1 MATPSSSPVS
11 ASASTPIMPT
21 RRPDWLRVRVPT
33 GENYEELRRLMR
45 SKALHTVCEEARC
58 PNIAECWS
66 HRTATMMILGS
77 VCTRSCGFCAV
88 ATGRPLTLDWEEP
101 RHVAEAVQ
109 QMGLR
114 HVVLTSVN
122 RDELRDGGATLFAAT
137 IRWVRRLNP
146 LCAVEVLTPDFKGDH
161 HALKILMGAR
171 PDVYSH
177 NVETVARLH
186 PRVRP
191 QAAYERS
198 LNVLR
203 LAKELSPETPV
214 KTGFMLGLGETED
227 EVHELM
233 RDIRAADVDILTIG
247 QYLQPTAKHLPIER
261 YWTPDEF
268 AAFKQ
273 AGMEMGFK
281 HVESGPLVRSSYHAW
296 DQVKAA
302 GTDKAAELEREA

>member
-1 MATPSSSPVS
+1 MLMAITNSSS
-11 ASASTPIMPT
+11 ASSSPIMPT

-33 GENYEELRRLMR
+33 GENYDELKRLMR
-45 SKALHTVCEEARC
+45 GKALHTVCEEARC
-58 PNIAECWS
+58 PNMAECWS

-77 VCTRSCGFCAV
+77 VCTRSCGFCAI
-88 ATGRPLTLDWEEP
+88 ATGRPLALDWEEP
-101 RHVAEAVQ
+101 RRVAEAAQ

-146 LCAVEVLTPDFKGDH
+146 LCAVEVLTPDFKGDR
-161 HALKILMGAR
+161 HALKILMDAR

-177 NVETVARLH
+177 NLETVARLH

-198 LNVLR
+198 LQVLR
-203 LAKELSPETPV
+203 WAKEMVPENPT

-227 EVHELM
+227 EVLALM
-233 RDIRAADVDILTIG
+233 RDIRAADVDILNIG
-247 QYLQPTAKHLPIER
+247 QYLQPTPTHLPIER

-268 AAFKQ
+268 AALKR

-302 GTDKAAELEREA
+302 GTDHATALAAQG

>member
-1 MATPSSSPVS
+1 MATVS
-11 ASASTPIMPT
+11 GTPIMPT
-21 RRPDWLRVRVPT
+21 RRPDWLRVRIPT
-33 GENYEELRRLMR
+33 GENYEDLKRLMR

-58 PNIAECWS
+58 PNSGECWG
-66 HRTATMMILGS
+66 HRTATFMILGS

-88 ATGRPLTLDWEEP
+88 ATGRPMALDWEEP
-101 RHVAEAVQ
+101 KRVAEAVA

-122 RDELRDGGATLFAAT
+122 RDEQRDGGATIFAST

-146 LCAVEVLTPDFKGDH
+146 GCAVEVLTPDFKGDRA
-161 HALKILMGAR
+161 ALQTLMDAR

-177 NVETVARLH
+177 NVETIARLH
-186 PRVRP
+186 KRVRP
-191 QAAYERS
+191 QARYERS
-198 LNVLR
+198 LQVLR
-203 LAKELSPETPV
+203 LAKEMYPDTPT
-214 KTGFMLGLGETED
+214 KTGFMLGLGETRE
-227 EVHELM
+227 ELSELM

-247 QYLQPTAKHLPIER
+247 QYLQPTQEHLPIER

-268 AAFKQ
+268 ADLKRE
-273 AGMEMGFK
+273 GMALGFR

-302 GTDKAAELEREA
+302 GMDKVAAETKSER